1 MMTINLI
8 CVGNIKE
15 KFFVEAVR
23 EYQKR
28 LNSFCKLNI
37 IEVKETNFNNPT
49 NSEIEIIKQNE
60 AKEIKKYLTKYN
72 ILFNIQGEKFSSEEF
87 SKFIS
92 KKQLEGLSEL
102 TFIIGGSY
110 GVSNEIKNLVQ
121 FNLSFSNLTFPHQL
135 FRVMCL
141 EQIYRA
147 FTIINNKTYHK

>member
-15 KFFVEAVR
+15 KFFVEAVK

-60 AKEIKKYLTKYN
+60 AKEIKKHLTKYN

>member
-15 KFFVEAVR
+15 KFFVEAVK

>member
-1 MMTINLI
+1 MITINLI

-15 KFFVEAVR
+15 KFYLDAVK

-28 LNSFCKLNI
+28 LSAFCKLNI
-37 IEVKETNFNNPT
+37 IEVRETNFNNPT

-60 AKEIKKYLTKYN
+60 AKEIKKHLTKFN
-72 ILFNIQGEKFSSEEF
+72 VLFNIQGKSFSSAEF
-87 SKFIS
+87 ANFIS
-92 KKQLEGLSEL
+92 KKQLEGISEIS
-102 TFIIGGSY
+102 FIIGGSY
-110 GVSNEIKNLVQ
+110 GVLDEIKNLVQ

>member
-1 MMTINLI
+1 MITINLV

-15 KFFVEAVR
+15 KFFVEGVK

-28 LNSFCKLNI
+28 LNAFCKLNI
-37 IEVKETNFNNPT
+37 IEVKESNFNSPT

-60 AKEIKKYLTKYN
+60 AKEIKKHLTKYN
-72 ILFNIQGEKFSSEEF
+72 ILFNIQGKSLTSVEF
-87 SKFIS
+87 ANFIS
-92 KKQLEGLSEL
+92 KKQIESLSEL

-110 GVSNEIKNLVQ
+110 GVTDEIKNLVQ
-121 FNLSFSNLTFPHQL
+121 YNLSFSNLTFPHQL

>member
-1 MMTINLI
+1 MMTINLL

-15 KFFVEAVR
+15 KFFVEAVK

-28 LNSFCKLNI
+28 LNAFCKLNI
-37 IEVKETNFNNPT
+37 VEVKESNFNNPT
-49 NSEIEIIKQNE
+49 SSEIEIIKQNE
-60 AKEIKKYLTKYN
+60 AKEIKKHLTKYN
-72 ILFNIQGEKFSSEEF
+72 ILFNIQGENLTSVEF
-87 SKFIS
+87 ANFIS

-110 GVSNEIKNLVQ
+110 GVTDEIKNLVQ
-121 FNLSFSNLTFPHQL
+121 FNLSFSKLTFPHQL

-141 EQIYRA
+141 EQVYRA